1 MCTKKII
8 IIIKKRTGKE
18 YFANMAQTSVNTDQ
32 TFPLRLKLSVTSF
45 LQVSVAVFFC
55 LPWYVEGRLAQSEC
69 VGGEIPFLSLTLP
82 LSIQPLE

>member
-1 MCTKKII
+1 MRKKNNNN
-8 IIIKKRTGKE
+8 KKRTGKE

-55 LPWYVEGRLAQSEC
+55 LLWYVAGRLAQRER